1 MLHTTCGTPNYVA
14 PEVLEDKGYDGRKAD
29 IWSCGVIL
37 YVLLA
42 GFLPFDERTM
52 PELFAKIQSADV
64 SYPAF
69 FCGDVKD
76 LLARILTNDPVAR
89 ISMEEI
95 LKHEWFTKGGTLTN
109 VRSPRGEA
117 DVVHERVHG
126 YVNVSDTHPPFSTRV
141 VSRQGSD
148 AVNNSGLAPRCSRW

>member
-52 PELFAKIQSADV
+52 PELFAKIQNADV
-64 SYPAF
+64 QYPAF
-69 FCGDVKD
+69 FEEDAKD
-76 LLARILTNDPVAR
+76 LLAKILTNDPVAR
-89 ISMEEI
+89 ISLDDIMQVRRAKRPPHI
-95 LKHEWFTKGGTLTN
+95 VNKGGCRWRN
-109 VRSPRGEA
+109 SSAGMPVAPSRSLRA
-117 DVVHERVHG
+117 ANRAI
-126 YVNVSDTHPPFSTRV
+126 
-141 VSRQGSD
+141 RQYTC
-148 AVNNSGLAPRCSRW
+148 GLAWYPPPPPSPPPPLLLF